1 MRTVTPAETS
11 PVVRGHAGARYVMT
25 DYLGSHTA
33 VAPGEQAY
41 LVQQEAA
48 ELRAHFH
55 EVDQFQVVVGGAGS
69 IGRDAAGPGVVHY
82 TDAFTSYGPIRTD
95 PAVGISYLT
104 LRRDPTT
111 GLNYMPEEREKRRR
125 MAGRGEHFT
134 VALDQRLQP
143 GAGLVE
149 LARSGRGARAYGAR
163 LAAGEEL
170 RLDAL
175 PAQAGYVVI
184 LAGALA
190 RGDHTLP
197 AGSLVSFEDAGDL
210 ADLAARAAEASVD
223 VAVEVAVVLFPPAA

>member
-134 VALDQRLQP
+134 VALDAGLRP
-143 GAGLVE
+143 GTGLVE

-163 LAAGEEL
+163 LGAGEEL
-170 RLDAL
+170 RLHGL
-175 PAQAGYVVI
+175 PGQAGYVVL
-184 LAGALA
+184 LAGSLA
-190 RGDHTLP
+190 QGDRMLP
-197 AGSLVSFEDAGDL
+197 AGSLVSFEHAGDL
-210 ADLAARAAEASVD
+210 ADRVAPTAEVAAEL
-223 VAVEVAVVLFPPAA
+223 AVVLFPPAA

>member
-11 PVVRGHAGARYVMT
+11 PVVRGHEGARYVMT

-55 EVDQFQVVVGGAGS
+55 EVDQFQVVVGGIGS
-69 IGRDAAGPGVVHY
+69 IGRDRAVPGVLHY

-95 PAVGISYLT
+95 PTIGISYLT

-125 MAGRGEHFT
+125 LAGRGEHFT
-134 VALDQRLQP
+134 VVLDEHLRP
-143 GAGLVE
+143 GAGLAE
-149 LARSGRGARAYGAR
+149 LARTGRGARAYGAR
-163 LAAGEEL
+163 LASGEAL
-170 RLDAL
+170 RLEGL
-175 PAQAGYVVI
+175 PGGQAGYVVV
-184 LAGALA
+184 LAGSLGQAD
-190 RGDHTLP
+190 RVLP
-197 AGSLVSFEDAGDL
+197 AGSLVSFEDAGDVGAL
-210 ADLAARAAEASVD
+210 VATASDTPVEAAVL
-223 VAVEVAVVLFPPAA
+223 LFPPPA